1 MVLDAFTIG
10 GAVVV
15 LVFVATTIALIRR
28 CIGNC
33 D

>member
-15 LVFVATTIALIRR
+15 LVFVATTLMLI
-28 CIGNC
+28 NC
-33 D
+33 CKKDN

>member
-15 LVFVATTIALIRR
+15 LVFVAATIKLIRCCTR
-28 CIGNC
+28 

>member
-15 LVFVATTIALIRR
+15 LVFVATTIKLIRR
-28 CIGNC
+28 CISNC

>member
-1 MVLDAFTIG
+1 MVWDAFTIG

-15 LVFVATTIALIRR
+15 LVFVATTIKLIHR
-28 CIGNC
+28 CTRNC